1 MVGSEPF
8 ALDSS
13 GPKHF
18 HWLSLLSYVHV
29 FIGLHLHFFKGAI
42 ARNGAIVIVLVF
54 LIAKRIA
61 VTAERLLPSLE
72 MTARLFW
79 TRVFTRL
86 CIAPNRP
93 SDAAV
98 TQIDRY
104 FQNQIRFGAVCW
116 S

>member
-42 ARNGAIVIVLVF
+42 ARNGAIVIVEKF
-54 LIAKRIA
+54 LLRNGSPSIRIVVA
-61 VTAERLLPSLE
+61 VKMLLPWE
-72 MTARLFW
+72 
-79 TRVFTRL
+79 
-86 CIAPNRP
+86 
-93 SDAAV
+93 
-98 TQIDRY
+98 
-104 FQNQIRFGAVCW
+104 
-116 S
+116 